1 MKIAKE
7 FRWEMGHRL
16 PLHKGLCN
24 NFHGH
29 SYKMVVEVEGEPEKS
44 GMVIDFY
51 DLGKIINPIIAK
63 YDHAFLCWDGDKVV
77 KNFLVKNKMKYV
89 IAKYHSTVEN
99 ICEDFLYQISAK
111 LKVKRFKNISKVT
124 VKIQET
130 PNSYAE
136 KEMEL
141 R

>member
-16 PLHKGLCN
+16 PFHNGLCK

-29 SYKMVVEVEGEPEKS
+29 SYRMVVEVEGEPMKN

-51 DLGKIINPIIAK
+51 DMGKIIKPIIEK
-63 YDHAFLCWDGDKVV
+63 YDHAFLCWEKDNVV
-77 KNFLVKNKMKYV
+77 RKFLVKNKMKHV
-89 IAKYHSTVEN
+89 IADYHSTVEN
-99 ICEDFLYQISAK
+99 ICTDFLYKISAK
-111 LKVKRFKNISKVT
+111 LKNKKFSNIFKVT

-136 KEMEL
+136 KEIEL

>member
-16 PLHKGLCN
+16 PMHKGLCN

-29 SYKMVVEVEGEPEKS
+29 SYKMIVEVEGEPLKT

-51 DLGKIINPIIAK
+51 DLGKIVKPILEK
-63 YDHAFLCWDGDKVV
+63 YDHAFLCWKGDKVV
-77 KNFLVKNKMKYV
+77 KTFLLKNKMKHV
-89 IAKYHSTVEN
+89 IANYQSTVEN

-111 LKVKRFKNISKVT
+111 LKDSKFKNIFNIT

-136 KEMEL
+136 KEISL